1 MNSMTRDE
9 QIKLPYDPKSKKS
22 IYTYALDLRGSTLR
36 EKTNTEDVLSNKK
49 NKGSFGSTVETYY
62 FMLQPNN
69 ASEAD
74 FKKAGLEL
82 KTTPLKRNKNG
93 SLSAKERLVL
103 GMIDYMQVV
112 NETFETSHL
121 IEKAE
126 DILLISYLWEED
138 KDPLDYEVKLVEQI
152 NMLNLPEEDLL
163 QIKADWEKVVNKV
176 RAGRAHEI
184 SGSDTYYLEACTKGA
199 KGTDLRKQPYSDIP
213 AKPRAWALKSSFMT
227 AMSNRFIEKM
237 QAIERDQGEEKLT
250 LLQLVQKRFEPYMGK
265 TEEELGK
272 QFGYVKEGQ
281 RTAKNLCALITRQIL
296 GISSDA
302 KIAEFEKAG
311 VKPKTLRI
319 KRNGTPKEAMSFP
332 AFDYFELANTPFEDS
347 DFAEQVGQ
355 RYLFVIYREDEAEN
369 DVYRLADVVFWQM
382 PDDDVEEAERCYEE
396 MRLRVVNGHAQDSVK
411 STENRCCHVRP
422 HGRDTKTDT
431 LPTPQ
436 GDMIVKKSFWFNSQ
450 YLKGEV
456 ARITGPEREDA

>member
-1 MNSMTRDE
+1 MICMAHTE
-9 QIKLPYDPKSKKS
+9 QIELPYDPKSKKS
-22 IYTYALDLRGSTLR
+22 VFTYALDLRGSTLR
-36 EKTNTEDVLSNKK
+36 EKTNVEDASKNRR
-49 NKGSFGSTVETYY
+49 NKGSFGSAVETNY

-74 FKKAGLEL
+74 FKEAGLEL

-121 IEKAE
+121 MEKAE
-126 DILLISYLWEED
+126 DILLISYLWEKD
-138 KDPLDYEVKLVEQI
+138 KDPLDYKVELVELVNI
-152 NMLNLPEEDLL
+152 LSLPEEDLN

-176 RAGRAHEI
+176 RAGKAHEI

-199 KGTDLRKQPYSDIP
+199 KGTDHRNQPYSDIP

-227 AMSNRFIEKM
+227 AMSNRFFENM
-237 QAIERDQGEEKLT
+237 QAIERGEGEEALT
-250 LLQLVQKRFEPYMGK
+250 LLQLVRKRFEPYMGS

-272 QFGYVKEGQ
+272 LFGYIKSDK
-281 RTAKNLCALITRQIL
+281 RTAKNLCALITRRIL
-296 GISSDA
+296 GVSDDA
-302 KIAEFEKAG
+302 KIEQFEKAG
-311 VKPKTLRI
+311 VKPKTMRI

-332 AFDYFELANTPFEDS
+332 AFDYFELVETPFEQS
-347 DFAEQVGQ
+347 DFAEQVEQ
-355 RYLFVIYREDEAEN
+355 RYLFVIYREDELKN

-382 PDDDVEEAERCYEE
+382 PDDDIEEAKRCYEE
-396 MRLRVVNGHAQDSVK
+396 MRSRVANGHAEDSVK

-436 GDMIVKKSFWFNSQ
+436 GDMIVKKSFWLNSQ
-450 YLKGEV
+450 YLRGEV
-456 ARITGPEREDA
+456 ERITESGQENA